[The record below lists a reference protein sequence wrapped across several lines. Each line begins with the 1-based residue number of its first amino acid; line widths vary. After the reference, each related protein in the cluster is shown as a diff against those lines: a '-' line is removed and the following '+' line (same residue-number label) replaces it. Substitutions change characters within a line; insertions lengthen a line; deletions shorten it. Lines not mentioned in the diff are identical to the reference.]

1 MNKSD
6 LRNLIKSTIEEILKE
21 RTINVA
27 DKKDIPKDLKDDD
40 IVNIDKKLKNQI
52 AQNLSKTL
60 SLTKDKQNDNIKNMS
75 KKDLINLVTIC
86 QGKKFNTTTK
96 TTTDQISH

>member
-6 LRNLIKSTIEEILKE
+6 LRNLIKTTIEEILKE

-60 SLTKDKQNDNIKNMS
+60 SLNKDKQKDNIKKQSDKLKNVDKKFKSKPVKMS
-75 KKDLINLVTIC
+75 KD
-86 QGKKFNTTTK
+86 FY
-96 TTTDQISH
+96 S